1 MSRSNVVIG
10 VALLAALSV
19 MRAPRLRAQDA
30 PRVLINALHY
40 YGREGVLD
48 EAVQL
53 VNVGDAAV
61 TLDGAWSLAAPFGA
75 TTRSLRFT
83 GQTIEPNGAIW
94 IAHDAPAF
102 ERQFGMSPT
111 VAFDALDG
119 SLSLANGGGW
129 VRLARE
135 SEAVPVDALVYGTS
149 TPIQGWQGAALQP
162 YVVTGTISADG
173 QLLLRRTDPAT
184 GLPVTDTDSAAD
196 WTSHR
201 GPLSDH
207 NRPMYPGWLRDW
219 SALALPAIG
228 AGNITVGI
236 APDASFTL
244 IADQLRSA
252 RRSID
257 LSSYTF
263 DQAALGMLLA
273 ERAAAG
279 VRVRVLLDGAPA
291 GGLSD
296 QTRWICAQ
304 IAVASGDSGCWFMM
318 SDSQRR
324 IPARYRSLHAKFA
337 LIDDARVVLGSE
349 NFGINGMPDD
359 DKRDGTRGH
368 RGVVLMLDA
377 PELVARARRI
387 FEIDMG
393 GVGRDVQP
401 WCMTGC
407 AIGPPPAG
415 FAPITTTGGVS
426 YVVRYAAPF
435 AVSGPVSATLSTSP
449 ETHLRGDDGVLPLIA
464 RAGVGDEVLVQQ
476 LDEPWHWGTQAD
488 TRDGAPNQ
496 RIEALIGAA
505 QRGAQVTVL
514 LDSGYDRASHP
525 LSNAAT
531 VAFLRGLGLSTLRA
545 YRVDPA
551 RGGLHNKMIVMRVG
565 GRGYAHIGSWNG
577 SESSAKMNRE
587 LSVLVE
593 SDAAYG
599 YLRSMFVADLA
610 VAAPVYLPI
619 ASHNSTVVQHLLI
632 TEVMINPVG
641 NDLDG
646 EWVEIHN
653 PTPNAVSLSDLLF
666 GDAIVLNAGNISAS
680 AEDALYRFPPAS
692 EIPAGGT
699 IVIAQNGRE
708 FQKVYGKK
716 PDFELGNYDA
726 EIPDLLNING
736 ERGRLAL
743 GNDGDEVALLQSDAT
758 IVDVVTWLTGN
769 AENTTPFGRSISA
782 GYTLQRWPPVSDTDN
797 CNVDFRLQPVP
808 SVGRVP

>member
-1 MSRSNVVIG
+1 MSRSCAIFGVV
-10 VALLAALSV
+10 LLLCLG
-19 MRAPRLRAQDA
+19 APRVRAQDA

-40 YGREGVLD
+40 HGREGVLD

-53 VNVGDAAV
+53 INMSDAPI
-61 TLDGAWSLAAPFGA
+61 TLDDTWSLAAPFGA

-83 GQTIEPNGAIW
+83 GQTIEPFGSIW

-102 ERQFGMSPT
+102 ERQFGMSAT
-111 VAFDALDG
+111 VAFDALEG

-129 VRLARE
+129 VRLARDGDAE
-135 SEAVPVDALVYGTS
+135 PIDALVYGS
-149 TPIQGWQGAALQP
+149 AAPIVGWQGTALQP
-162 YVVTGTISADG
+162 YVVTGTIAADG
-173 QLLLRRTDPAT
+173 QLLLRRSDLLT
-184 GLPVTDTDSAAD
+184 GLPVADTDSAAD
-196 WTSHR
+196 WRSHR

-207 NRPMYPGWLRDW
+207 NRPMYPGWMRDW
-219 SALALPAIG
+219 SALAEPALG
-228 AGNITVGI
+228 AGGVTVGI
-236 APDASFTL
+236 APDASYAL
-244 IADQLRSA
+244 VSDMLRNA
-252 RRSID
+252 QRSID
-257 LSSYTF
+257 VSSYTF

-279 VRVRVLLDGAPA
+279 VRVRVLLDGSPA

-304 IAVASGDSGCWFMM
+304 LAAAASESGCWFMM
-318 SDSQRR
+318 PDQTRK
-324 IPARYRSLHAKFA
+324 IPARYRALHAKFA
-337 LIDDARVVLGSE
+337 VIDDARVLLGSE

-368 RGVVLMLDA
+368 RGALVALDA
-377 PELVARARRI
+377 TELVARARRI
-387 FEIDMG
+387 FEIDLG

-401 WCMTGC
+401 WCAVGC
-407 AIGPPPAG
+407 AIGPPPMG
-415 FAPITTTGGVS
+415 FAPITVTGGIS
-426 YVVRYAAPF
+426 YAVRYAAPLVL
-435 AVSGPVSATLSTSP
+435 AGPVSAALSTSP
-449 ETHLRGDDGVLPLIA
+449 ETHLRGDDGLLALMA
-464 RAGVGDEVLVQQ
+464 RAGPGDELLVEQ
-476 LDEPWHWGTQAD
+476 LDEPWHWGTQTALRVD
-488 TRDGAPNQ
+488 APNP

-531 VAFLRGLGLSTLRA
+531 VAFLRAQGMPNLRA

-551 RGGLHNKMIVMRVG
+551 HGGLHNKMILARVG

-587 LSVLVE
+587 LSVLLE
-593 SDAAYG
+593 SDEVYR
-599 YLRSMFVADLA
+599 YLRAVFVADLA

-619 ASHNSTVVQHLLI
+619 ASRYSATQQNLLI
-632 TEVMINPVG
+632 TEVMVNPSG

-653 PTPNAVSLSDLLF
+653 PTAKPVELSGLLF
-666 GDAIVLNAGNISAS
+666 GDAIVLNLGNIPVSS
-680 AEDALYRFPPAS
+680 EDALYRFPDGS

-708 FQKVYGKK
+708 FQRTYGQK
-716 PDFELGNYDA
+716 PDFELGQYDA
-726 EIPDLLNING
+726 ETPDLLNING
-736 ERGRLAL
+736 EIGRLAL

-782 GYTLQRWPPVSDTDN
+782 GYTLQRWPPLSDTDN